1 MRWTGRAIFAV
12 ALALILCAPHSTAAG
27 GLAGSEW
34 RPLDIAGV
42 EVPANAG
49 LFVQF
54 GGAGKLQ
61 GHGGCNRFL
70 GTYEVSAAQ
79 IEIGPIGATRMAC
92 AAAVMEQEFRFLQAL
107 SDAKR
112 FQRDRIDLLLTDA
125 EGMPLARLIQ
135 TDAD

>member
-1 MRWTGRAIFAV
+1 MRWIGCAICAGV
-12 ALALILCAPHSTAAG
+12 LALISCTAQPTAAG

-34 RPLDIAGV
+34 RPLEIAGT
-42 EVPANAG
+42 EVPSDAG

-70 GTYEVSAAQ
+70 GSYEVSAAQ
-79 IEIGPIGATRMAC
+79 IEIGPLGATRMAC
-92 AAAVMEQEFRFLQAL
+92 PAPVMDQETRFLEAL

-112 FQRDRIDLLLTDA
+112 FQRGRIDLVLTDA
-125 EGMPLARLIQ
+125 EGTPLARLIQ